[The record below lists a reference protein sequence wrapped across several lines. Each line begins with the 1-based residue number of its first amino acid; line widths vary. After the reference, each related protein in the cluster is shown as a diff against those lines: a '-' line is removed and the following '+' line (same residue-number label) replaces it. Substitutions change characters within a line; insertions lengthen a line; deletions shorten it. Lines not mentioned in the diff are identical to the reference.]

1 MRFEELNWMEME
13 SYLKHDNRVILV
25 TGACE
30 QHAFLSLLTDIKIPL
45 AMADAVSQKS
55 GVLVAPPLNYGCSS
69 SFMDFPG
76 TISLQSATIMAVIE
90 DVVLSLYHHGFRRML
105 VLNGHGGNRA
115 MRSRLSELTT
125 EIEDL
130 RVIWY
135 EWFNSGR
142 VKTIV
147 DRLGIP
153 DEHASWIESFR
164 FTRTTQVIPDG
175 SKEVVPHGAEL
186 LSATR
191 QRKLIDDGNY
201 GGPYQVD
208 DAIMD
213 EIFDACVAEALELIE
228 FPDPLGK

>member
-1 MRFEELNWMEME
+1 MRFEDLNWMEVE
-13 SYLKHDNRVILV
+13 SYLQHDDRVLLV

-30 QHAFLSLLTDIKIPL
+30 QHAFLGLLTDIKIPL
-45 AMADAVSQKS
+45 AIADAVSQKS

-69 SFMDFPG
+69 SFMSFPG

-115 MRSRLSELTT
+115 LRSRLSELTT
-125 EIEDL
+125 EIDDL

-135 EWFNSGR
+135 EWFLSKHVSDIAEKNG
-142 VKTIV
+142 
-147 DRLGIP
+147 LP
-153 DEHASWIESFR
+153 DEHASWVESFR

-175 SKEVVPHGAEL
+175 SKPVIPHGAEL
-186 LSATR
+186 LSAPR

-201 GGPYQVD
+201 GGPYQVN

-213 EIFDACVAEALELIE
+213 EIFDTCVAEVLELID
-228 FPDPLGK
+228 FPDPLQS

>member
-1 MRFEELNWMEME
+1 MRFEDLNWMEME
-13 SYLKHDNRVILV
+13 SYIKHDDRVMLV

-69 SFMDFPG
+69 SFMSFPG

-90 DVVLSLYHHGFRRML
+90 DVVLSLYHHGFRRLL

-125 EIEDL
+125 EIDDL

-135 EWFNSGR
+135 EWFNSVC

-164 FTRTTQVIPDG
+164 FTRTTQVIPQG
-175 SKEVVPHGAEL
+175 HKAVVPHGAEL
-186 LSATR
+186 LSAPR
-191 QRKLIDDGNY
+191 QRELIEDGNY
-201 GGPYQVD
+201 GGPYQID
-208 DAIMD
+208 DKIMD
-213 EIFDACVAEALELIE
+213 EIFDVCVSEVLELIE
-228 FPDPLGK
+228 FPAPLT

>member
-1 MRFEELNWMEME
+1 MRFEDLNWMEME
-13 SYLKHDNRVILV
+13 SYLHHDDRVILV

-45 AMADAVSQKS
+45 AIADAVSQKS
-55 GVLVAPPLNYGCSS
+55 GVIVAPPLNFGCSS
-69 SFMDFPG
+69 SFMSFPG

-90 DVVLSLYHHGFRRML
+90 DIVLSLYHHGFRKML

-115 MRSRLSELTT
+115 LRSRLSEMTT
-125 EIEDL
+125 EIDDL

-135 EWFNSGR
+135 EWFLSQK
-142 VKTIV
+142 VEAIVEKTGYA
-147 DRLGIP
+147 DG
-153 DEHASWIESFR
+153 HASWIESFP
-164 FTRTTQVIPDG
+164 FTRTTKVIPKE
-175 SKEVVPHGAEL
+175 SKPVIPHGAEL
-186 LSATR
+186 LSAPR

-213 EIFDACVAEALELIE
+213 EIFNACVTELTDLIKFNDPAEA
-228 FPDPLGK
+228 